1 MITMNFDFHF
11 MLIAMKEAIRYT
23 PVTLL
28 LAFVPFILGII
39 LGTLIALVRLFNVKI
54 IGRLMQVY
62 IVITKGIPVV
72 LQILIIY
79 FVMVQGFDSIADKFH
94 WSLHSKDINV
104 IYIAFTALLTVAVAN
119 ISETIRGALMSVNR
133 GQYEAA
139 YSIGMT
145 HIQALCRVVL
155 PQALPAAVPMLCSN
169 LIGMI
174 KSTSL
179 VFMISV
185 VDLMNA
191 ALITATANYKYLEAY
206 VASAVVYWVLNAS
219 LEKISFILERRLSVY
234 RKEGTF

>member
-1 MITMNFDFHF
+1 MNFDFHF
-11 MLIAMKEAIRYT
+11 MLIAMKEALRYT

-28 LAFVPFILGII
+28 LALVPFILGII
-39 LGTLIALVRLFNVKI
+39 FGTFIALVRLFQVKVLA
-54 IGRLMQVY
+54 RLMQVY
-62 IVITKGIPVV
+62 ILITKGIPVV

-79 FVMVQGFDSIADKFH
+79 FLIVQGFDSIADKFH

-104 IYIAFTALLTVAVAN
+104 IYMAFAALLTVAVAN

-139 YSIGMT
+139 YSVGMT
-145 HIQALCRVVL
+145 HSQVLRRIVL

-206 VASAVVYWVLNAS
+206 VASAIVYWVLNGS
-219 LEKISFILERRLSVY
+219 LERVSFILEKRLSIY

>member
-1 MITMNFDFHF
+1 MGFDFQF
-11 MLIAMKEAIRYT
+11 MLIAVKAAIAYT

-28 LAFVPFILGII
+28 LAFIPFVMGLALGAV
-39 LGTLIALVRLFNVKI
+39 IALIRLYHPRI
-54 IGRLMQVY
+54 LGRLMQTY

-79 FVMVQGFDSIADKFH
+79 FAVVQGFDSIARKFH
-94 WSLHSKDINV
+94 WSLHAKDINV
-104 IYIAFTALLTVAVAN
+104 IYIAFVALTIVAIAN
-119 ISETIRGALMSVNR
+119 LSETVRGALMSVNK

-139 YSIGMT
+139 YSVGMT
-145 HIQALCRVVL
+145 RVKALRRIIL
-155 PQALPAAVPMLCSN
+155 PQALPAALPMLCSN

-185 VDLMNA
+185 VDLMNG

-206 VASAVVYWVLNAS
+206 VAAAIVYWILNMS
-219 LEKISFILERRLSVY
+219 IERVSFMMEKRLGVY
-234 RKEGTF
+234 RKEGVL

>member
-1 MITMNFDFHF
+1 MNFDFHF
-11 MLIAMKEAIRYT
+11 MMIAMKEAIRYT

-28 LAFVPFILGII
+28 LAFVPFVLGIL
-39 LGTLIALVRLFNVKI
+39 LGTLIALVRLFHVRI
-54 IGRLMQVY
+54 LGRLMQVY
-62 IVITKGIPVV
+62 IVITKGIPVI

-79 FVMVQGFDSIADKFH
+79 FVMVQGFDTIADRFH

-104 IYIAFTALLTVAVAN
+104 IYVALTALFTVAVAN
-119 ISETIRGALMSVNR
+119 ISETIRGALMAVNR

-139 YSIGMT
+139 YSVGMT
-145 HIQALCRVVL
+145 HNQVLRRIIL
-155 PQALPAAVPMLCSN
+155 PQALPAALPMLCSN
-169 LIGMI
+169 LIGIM

-206 VASAVVYWVLNAS
+206 VAAAIVYWVLNGTI
-219 LEKISFILERRLSVY
+219 EKISLILEKRFSVY
-234 RKEGTF
+234 RKEGVF

>member
-1 MITMNFDFHF
+1 MNFDFHF
-11 MLIAMKEAIRYT
+11 MLVAMKEALRYT

-28 LAFVPFILGII
+28 LALVPFVMGII
-39 LGTLIALVRLFNVKI
+39 LGTCIALARLFQVKVLAR
-54 IGRLMQVY
+54 GMQVY

-79 FVMVQGFDSIADKFH
+79 FVIVQGFDSMADKFH

-104 IYIAFTALLTVAVAN
+104 IYMAFTALLTVANAN
-119 ISETIRGALMSVNR
+119 ISETVRGALMSVNR

-139 YSIGMT
+139 YSVGMT
-145 HIQALCRVVL
+145 RSQVLRRIVL

-179 VFMISV
+179 VFTISV

-206 VASAVVYWVLNAS
+206 VASAIVYWALNGS
-219 LEKISFILERRLSVY
+219 LEKISFILEKKLSGY
-234 RKEGTF
+234 RKEGAF

>member
-1 MITMNFDFHF
+1 MNFDFHF
-11 MLIAMKEAIRYT
+11 MLIAMKEAVRYT
-23 PVTLL
+23 PVSLL
-28 LAFVPFILGII
+28 LAFIPFILGII
-39 LGTLIALVRLFNVKI
+39 LGTLIALVRLFHVKVL
-54 IGRLMQVY
+54 GRLMQVY

-79 FVMVQGFDSIADKFH
+79 FVMVQGFDSMADKFH

-104 IYIAFTALLTVAVAN
+104 IYIAFAALLTVAVAN

-145 HIQALCRVVL
+145 HIQVLRRIVL

-206 VASAVVYWVLNAS
+206 VASAIVYWIINATI
-219 LEKISFILERRLSVY
+219 EKIAFILERKLSVY
-234 RKEGTF
+234 RKEGAF

>member
-1 MITMNFDFHF
+1 MNFDFQF
-11 MLIAMKEAIRYT
+11 MLIAMKAALRYT

-28 LAFVPFILGII
+28 LAFVPFTLGIV
-39 LGTLIALVRLFNVKI
+39 LGTFIALARLFQVKI
-54 IGRLMQVY
+54 LARGMQVY

-94 WSLHSKDINV
+94 WRLHSKDINV

-139 YSIGMT
+139 YSVGMT
-145 HIQALCRVVL
+145 HFQVLRRIVL

-206 VASAVVYWVLNAS
+206 VASAIVYWVLNAAI
-219 LEKISFILERRLSVY
+219 EKISFILEKRLSVY
-234 RKEGTF
+234 RKEEVF

>member
-1 MITMNFDFHF
+1 MNFDFRF
-11 MLIAMKEAIRYT
+11 MLLAMKEALRYT

-28 LAFVPFILGII
+28 LALVPFILGII
-39 LGTLIALVRLFNVKI
+39 LGTFIALVRLFQVKVLA
-54 IGRLMQVY
+54 RLMQVY
-62 IVITKGIPVV
+62 ILITKGIPVV

-79 FVMVQGFDSIADKFH
+79 FLIVQGFDSIADKFH
-94 WSLHSKDINV
+94 WSLHSKDIN
-104 IYIAFTALLTVAVAN
+104 IYMAFAALLTVAVAN

-139 YSIGMT
+139 YSVGMT
-145 HIQALCRVVL
+145 HSQVLRRIVL

-206 VASAVVYWVLNAS
+206 VASAIVYWVLNGS
-219 LEKISFILERRLSVY
+219 LERISFILEKRLSVY
-234 RKEGTF
+234 RKEGAF